1 MKKKDLNYFVSAYKE
16 LLKIGDI
23 QVAYA
28 ELVKYVQKLKTT
40 FSNDL
45 GDAYSYGNVFQGYMD
60 YTYFYLSNDYLKNKK
75 LKLGLVFNHNDVRF
89 EAWLLGQT
97 KDIQEKYLK
106 LLKSTKWINGSE
118 MPQYSIFE
126 VTLVDNPDFNDL
138 DALTEN
144 IKNKLIF
151 VAENISASIQLVD

>member
-1 MKKKDLNYFVSAYKE
+1 MKKKNLNYYVSAYKE
-16 LLKIGDI
+16 LLKNGDI
-23 QVAYA
+23 QLAYA

-40 FSNDL
+40 FSKDL
-45 GDAYSYGNVFQGYMD
+45 GDTYSFGNVFQGYMD

-75 LKLGLVFNHNDVRF
+75 LKLGLVFNHKDVRF

-97 KDIQEKYLK
+97 KDVQETYWK
-106 LLKSTKWINGSE
+106 LLKSTEWIKGSE

-138 DALTEN
+138 DTLTEN
-144 IKNKLIF
+144 IKNKLVS
-151 VAENISASIQLVD
+151 VAEAITTSIQVVD